1 MQAELE
7 AKVPIRTTIK
17 IYHKNG
23 NEYWLDI
30 NIIPLRNDAGDHVI
44 KSISALCQQ
53 FDLNQDHICRYGG
66 EEINGLLPNTR
77 LNEAMIIAERVRT
90 KIEGSFVVVA
100 HYNIKVTAS
109 FGISEFDVK
118 DALPLEAK
126 KRADKVL
133 YQAKADGRN
142 RVRSN

>member
-1 MQAELE
+1 
-7 AKVPIRTTIK
+7 
-17 IYHKNG
+17 
-23 NEYWLDI
+23 
-30 NIIPLRNDAGDHVI
+30 
-44 KSISALCQQ
+44 
-53 FDLNQDHICRYGG
+53 
-66 EEINGLLPNTR
+66 LLPNTR

-90 KIEGSFVVVA
+90 KIEGSSVVVD

-118 DALPLEAK
+118 NALPLEAM

-133 YQAKADGRN
+133 YHAKADGRN